1 MKSLNI
7 KGYFIIFLCSAIV
20 DILVSSIRAIDL
32 NTAIILDGCI
42 FAFFTYIVL
51 SKYSHSSRN
60 VFLCY
65 TIHA

>member
-42 FAFFTYIVL
+42 FAFLHI
-51 SKYSHSSRN
+51 
-60 VFLCY
+60 
-65 TIHA
+65 

>member
-42 FAFFTYIVL
+42 FAFLHIP
-51 SKYSHSSRN
+51 KIRN
-60 VFLCY
+60 Y
-65 TIHA
+65 HPIHD